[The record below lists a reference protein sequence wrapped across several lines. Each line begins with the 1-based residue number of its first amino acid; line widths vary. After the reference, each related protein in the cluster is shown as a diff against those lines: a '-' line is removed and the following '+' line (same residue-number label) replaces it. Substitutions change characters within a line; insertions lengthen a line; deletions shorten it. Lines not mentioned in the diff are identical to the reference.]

1 MPCIVGLGE
10 ATNWKSEQLAA
21 LMVSGALRDFNFQ
34 KLGLFLEALNR
45 MTLTFDES
53 RATNRLL
60 FRGMDEICDQAYT
73 NVTNSLPQIVA
84 SIRALN
90 PDAKIVLLGYTNPVP
105 LLPAWNRYFSK
116 LNRFAKDLA
125 AQEGLIYVDI
135 PRAQTAADGHPTV
148 KGHQYIA
155 NQILNAL
162 K

>member
-1 MPCIVGLGE
+1 
-10 ATNWKSEQLAA
+10 
-21 LMVSGALRDFNFQ
+21 
-34 KLGLFLEALNR
+34 
-45 MTLTFDES
+45 
-53 RATNRLL
+53 
-60 FRGMDEICDQAYT
+60 MDEICDQAYT

-84 SIRALN
+84 GIRALN

-125 AQEGLIYVDI
+125 TQEGLTYVAI

>member
-1 MPCIVGLGE
+1 
-10 ATNWKSEQLAA
+10 
-21 LMVSGALRDFNFQ
+21 
-34 KLGLFLEALNR
+34 
-45 MTLTFDES
+45 
-53 RATNRLL
+53 
-60 FRGMDEICDQAYT
+60 MDEICDQAYT

-84 SIRALN
+84 GIRALN

-125 AQEGLIYVDI
+125 TQEGLIYVDI

-155 NQILNAL
+155 QQILNAIQ
-162 K
+162 

>member
-1 MPCIVGLGE
+1 MSQIPALSLIKFTCLFSTV
-10 ATNWKSEQLAA
+10 LALLWFA
-21 LMVSGALRDFNFQ
+21 GF
-34 KLGLFLEALNR
+34 
-45 MTLTFDES
+45 
-53 RATNRLL
+53 RL
-60 FRGMDEICDQAYT
+60 
-73 NVTNSLPQIVA
+73 NVTASLPQIVA

-125 AQEGLIYVDI
+125 TQEGLIYVDI

>member
-1 MPCIVGLGE
+1 MSKICDETYPK
-10 ATNWKSEQLAA
+10 TSAA
-21 LMVSGALRDFNFQ
+21 LISIVQ
-34 KLGLFLEALNR
+34 
-45 MTLTFDES
+45 
-53 RATNRLL
+53 
-60 FRGMDEICDQAYT
+60 EI
-73 NVTNSLPQIVA
+73 
-84 SIRALN
+84 RKLN
-90 PDAKIVLLGYTNPVP
+90 PDATILLVGWYDPVP